1 MKHYPSLK
9 TLVGSAAVIALLALS
24 LMTSLCGYDAKTM
37 NVEAMNEDTTTDIY
51 ECNTLENGTKV
62 YCDARMKNGVDFIQC
77 PYYEM
82 IYHHVVQY
90 GQERHYA
97 EVTEAYRS
105 WSSEVFGIHSNYT
118 PQGDTVL
125 VKTIPEHR
133 SEPRLVH
140 ETFVE
145 CEGDGGYGGTCV
157 EIRRD
162 CSDLAAGGE
171 YVTGQY

>member
-37 NVEAMNEDTTTDIY
+37 SVEAMNEDTTTDIY

-62 YCDARMKNGVDFIQC
+62 YCNARMKNGVDFIQC

-90 GQERHYA
+90 GKNKNKA
-97 EVTEAYRS
+97 EVIEAYRG
-105 WSSEVFGIHSNYT
+105 WSSEVFAMGPNYT

-125 VKTIPEHR
+125 LDTRREHR

-140 ETFVE
+140 GTFVE
-145 CEGDGGYGGTCV
+145 CEGDGGYGGICV
-157 EIRRD
+157 EIRKE

-171 YVTGQY
+171 NVTG